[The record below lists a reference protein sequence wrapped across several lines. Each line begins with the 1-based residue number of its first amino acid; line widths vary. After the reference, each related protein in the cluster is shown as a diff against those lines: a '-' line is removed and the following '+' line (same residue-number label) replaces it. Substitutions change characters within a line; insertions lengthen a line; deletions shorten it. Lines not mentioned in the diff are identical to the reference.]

1 MPTHSFAHTLQAEL
15 RGDVRDDEGTRAA
28 YASDASNHRVVPRL
42 VVLPRDAEDVAHLAS
57 RCAQEGL
64 PITSRGAGTNIA
76 GNAIG
81 PGVVVDFSRHMTK
94 VLHLDPETRTA
105 VVQPGTVLDTLRRQ
119 ASGHGLTF
127 GVDPSTHNRCTLG
140 GMIGTN
146 ACGSH
151 SVAWGTTADNVDTID
166 VVLAGG
172 GSATLGRGAHAVRS
186 LDGASPSLTEPLTAV
201 ARTYRPEIRRELGR
215 FPRQISGY
223 GLHYLLPEKGVDVA
237 RAFVGSEGTCGLIT
251 SARVHLI
258 PAPATRAL
266 VVSGFP
272 DDIAAAAAAPAMAA
286 LGCLTVEGMDAE
298 LVAAFDTRPG
308 PHRRPQ
314 LPPGGAWLL
323 LEVGGASPEEVR
335 ATAQLVLQAAAEGGA
350 IAGQILVD
358 RNEQASVWRIR
369 ERGAGLATRSPEG
382 RESWPG
388 WEDAAVPAE
397 GLADYLRDFR
407 ALLGR
412 YGRHGLLYGHFGEG
426 CVHVRIDH
434 DLLTE
439 PGRLAFRS
447 FQQDAADIV
456 VAHHGSLS
464 GEHGDG
470 RARSELLDRL
480 YTPRARD
487 AFAAFKHA
495 FDPTGLLNPGILVDP
510 APLDADLRLAI
521 SRPHTVDIAFGYP
534 FDDRDL
540 GKALRRCV
548 GVGACR
554 KSEGGGM
561 CPSFRA
567 TQDERHST
575 RGRARVLAEMLDGHL
590 AADGWQSEDVKDALD
605 LCLSCK
611 ACKSECPVNVDMA
624 TYKAEFLHQHYRGR
638 VRPASHY
645 SMGWLPLLLL
655 LGRRVARPANWLLAV
670 PIVERLAK
678 KAGGIDPRRSL
689 PTLATWSFRRWFR
702 SRPRGQQGDRV
713 VLWLDSFTSSF
724 SPEVARDAVLVL
736 ESAGYQV
743 DVTSEGLCCGLTWVS
758 TGQLDVARRIMQWTV
773 NKLDV
778 PHDDRPIVVLEPS
791 CGAALRTD
799 VPELLGG
806 APAHRV
812 ANRVRSLAEVLEGRE
827 LALTQADPV
836 AAVVQFHCHQR
847 AVFGTE
853 ADRTLLERSGV
864 VVRSVDEGCCGLAGN
879 FGFEDGH
886 YDVSRTCAEQSFL
899 PHLDHHPD
907 GAPILAD
914 GFSCRVQI
922 DQIGGRESQHL
933 AQLLR
938 QRLVPTSSVP
948 DEHR

>member
-1 MPTHSFAHTLQAEL
+1 MSTPSFARALQAEL

-28 YASDASNHRVVPRL
+28 YASDASNHRVVPTF
-42 VVLPRDAEDVAHLAS
+42 VVLPRDAEDVAHLVS

-81 PGVVVDFSRHMTK
+81 PGIVVDFSRYMTR
-94 VLHLDPETRTA
+94 VLDLDPDSRTA
-105 VVQPGTVLDTLRRQ
+105 VVQPGTVLDSLRSQ
-119 ASGHGLTF
+119 ASVHALTF
-127 GVDPSTHNRCTLG
+127 GVDPSSHSRCTLG

-151 SVAWGTTADNVDTID
+151 SVAWGTTAENVDTID

-172 GSATLGRGAHAVRS
+172 SSATLGRGAAAVRT
-186 LDGASPSLTEPLTAV
+186 LDGAPSSLQEPLTAL
-201 ARTYRPEIRRELGR
+201 AQAYRLEIRRELGR

-223 GLHYLLPEKGVDVA
+223 GLQYLLPDNGADVA

-251 SARVHLI
+251 AARVHLI
-258 PAPATRAL
+258 PIPTARTL
-266 VVSGFP
+266 VVAGFP
-272 DDIAAAAAAPAMAA
+272 DDIAAAAAAPGMAA
-286 LGCLTVEGMDAE
+286 LGCLTVEGMDAD

-308 PHRRPQ
+308 PHRRPE

-323 LEVGGASPEEVR
+323 LEVGGASLEHAR
-335 ATAQLVLQAAAEGGA
+335 TTAQAVLQAAADSGA
-350 IAGQILVD
+350 LASQVID
-358 RNEQASVWRIR
+358 NPDEQASVWRIR

-382 RESWPG
+382 WESWPG

-439 PGRLAFRS
+439 PGRLAYRS

-456 VAHHGSLS
+456 IAHHGSLS

-470 RARSELLDRL
+470 RARSELLDRM
-480 YTPRARD
+480 YTPRALE

-495 FDPTGLLNPGILVDP
+495 FDPTSLLNPGILVDP

-521 SRPHTVDIAFGYP
+521 SRPHTVDLAFGYRS
-534 FDDRDL
+534 DEGDL

-590 AADGWQSEDVKDALD
+590 AADGWQSEDVKGALD

-638 VRPASHY
+638 IRPAAHY
-645 SMGWLPLLLL
+645 SMGWLPLLLVF
-655 LGRRVARPANWLLAV
+655 GRRAARPVNWLLGFAV
-670 PIVERLAK
+670 VNKLAK
-678 KAGGIDPRRSL
+678 KVGGIDQRRAIPR
-689 PTLATWSFRRWFR
+689 LATWSFRRWFR
-702 SRPRGQQGDRV
+702 SRPRAQHGDRV

-758 TGQLDVARRIMQWTV
+758 TGQLGVARRIMQRTV
-773 NKLDV
+773 NELDV
-778 PHDDRPIVVLEPS
+778 PSDDRPIVVLEPS

-806 APAHRV
+806 EAAHRV
-812 ANRVRSLAEVLEGRE
+812 ADRVRSLAEAMQGRE
-827 LALTQADPV
+827 LALPATDPV
-836 AAVVQFHCHQR
+836 DAVVQFHCHQR

-853 ADRTLLERSGV
+853 ADRILLERMGV
-864 VVRSVDEGCCGLAGN
+864 VLRSVDEGCCGLAGN

-899 PHLDHHPD
+899 PHLDRHPAE
-907 GAPILAD
+907 APVLAD

-922 DQIGGRESQHL
+922 DQIGGRDSKHL

-938 QRLVPTSSVP
+938 QRLVPTPGSP
-948 DEHR
+948 EEPR